1 MELRQDGEN
10 ENRFELSFSSE
21 APYMRWSGMPEI
33 LVHTKK
39 AVNFTRLRT
48 AGALLF
54 DHGCDSRIGRMP
66 VGLIKSVTLDEEAH
80 KGRAVIEFDPDDE
93 DALKIR
99 SKLQKKMLNG
109 ISVGYRVTEW
119 QVLREGEKSADGRFA
134 GPCYLATKWEPL
146 EISVVATPADPT
158 VGVGRSISNEEDN
171 NMPEIETVTRTG
183 EGAGT
188 PPAAPAADNQAAVD
202 AAVENERARAAAI
215 TTRCRHFGVSPDDY
229 IARGLTVEQVN
240 EDLLSTMEQR
250 RQPLTGSSVGVVRD
264 EGDKF
269 RAAAADSILLRA
281 GREVEKPADGARDLR
296 SLTLRDIARSTLRI
310 EGVEGWERMSN
321 DQLFRAIVSPGSAFS
336 SIMDDCVHKT
346 MSNAYKTADTT
357 FQLWTSKGTHA
368 DFRPKKIYEIS
379 EAGEL
384 DEVRE
389 NGEFKFGSVSDDSVT
404 SVLATF
410 GKKFGFTRKA
420 LIDDDLDVL
429 TKIPA
434 AYVRAAKRGVNKAV
448 YNLLIKN
455 PVMADGKNLFSADH
469 GNIVFSCIIAHNL
482 TSFPIYS
489 EIQLIPK
496 IKYNNFDILFSH
508 AELFKYLID
517 HRIRNTLSGQF
528 IQSCNGT
535 LQRDRHRVPRHA
547 HKQSVFRFLQR
558 RERLLY
564 VRALALRIE
573 NAVVRVQLSGFQC
586 ARGRVLQRRQSLA
599 GKRRDRHDFFEMLIE
614 LRTVDLRREVGFI
627 DDRHGRCI
635 AYGIH
640 QRAGV
645 IVQLFARIK
654 HR

>member
-1 MELRQDGEN
+1 MPKSKGAVPGMYTRSCEMELRQDGEN

-39 AVNFTRLRT
+39 AVDFTRLRT

-93 DALKIR
+93 DSLKIR

-171 NMPEIETVTRTG
+171 DMPEIETVTRTG
-183 EGAGT
+183 EGAGA

-389 NGEFKFGSVSDDSVT
+389 NGEFKFGGVSDDSVT

-469 GNIVFSCIIAHNL
+469 GNIGTAAAPSVGS
-482 TSFPIYS
+482 YS
-489 EIQLIPK
+489 EALGLMAAQKDSGGKAFLNIRPRFILCSPFAYAEHAQMIHSVADPNGKNSAVVNPFDEQHFGLQLVM
-496 IKYNNFDILFSH
+496 D
-508 AELFKYLID
+508 AELNELKNGSAYPYIFAAD
-517 HRIRNTLSGQF
+517 SN
-528 IQSCNGT
+528 SCGT
-535 LQRDRHRVPRHA
+535 
-547 HKQSVFRFLQR
+547 
-558 RERLLY
+558 
-564 VRALALRIE
+564 I
-573 NAVVRVQLSGFQC
+573 
-586 ARGRVLQRRQSLA
+586 
-599 GKRRDRHDFFEMLIE
+599 
-614 LRTVDLRREVGFI
+614 EVGYLNGNEEPI
-627 DDRHGRCI
+627 LES
-635 AYGIH
+635 
-640 QRAGV
+640 RAGFDFLG
-645 IVQLFARIK
+645 IEWRIYTDYSVTLLN
-654 HR
+654 HRGFVKNADV